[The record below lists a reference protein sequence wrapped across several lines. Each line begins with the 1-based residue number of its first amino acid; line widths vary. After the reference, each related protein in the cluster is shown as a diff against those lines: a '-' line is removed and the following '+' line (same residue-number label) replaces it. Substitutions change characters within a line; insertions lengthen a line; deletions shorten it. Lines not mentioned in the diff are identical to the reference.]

1 MNLCGAIVMQVVKSF
16 SSGKREGG
24 DFVAACL
31 SPKGEWIYCVG
42 EDRYDMKF
50 MSLYFIGVSRLVL

>member
-1 MNLCGAIVMQVVKSF
+1 M
-16 SSGKREGG
+16 
-24 DFVAACL
+24 AACL

-50 MSLYFIGVSRLVL
+50 MSLCFIGVPRLVQLFLVSKGKERVTLMKPW